1 MCGHYQMCNLGNG
14 AGMLGY
20 GVALGAHGAGM
31 LMGWRGLEKGGEGG
45 GRYIYV
51 FPPVDIYT
59 YIWAEL
65 PGAQVAPRNGG
76 SSRIA
81 TKKGLALIYAKN
93 GRARG
98 SGRSLPRRRRLGVI

>member
-31 LMGWRGLEKGGEGG
+31 LMGWRGLEKGVEGG

-51 FPPVDIYT
+51 FPPVDIYM
-59 YIWAEL
+59 YIYLGGASRG
-65 PGAQVAPRNGG
+65 PGCPPERRLKPDCN
-76 SSRIA
+76 
-81 TKKGLALIYAKN
+81 KKGS
-93 GRARG
+93 RADIR
-98 SGRSLPRRRRLGVI
+98 